1 MEIRP
6 LTADDASAYRT
17 VRLRGLRAHPEAFT
31 SSYEEVAQQP
41 LQASQA
47 RLASQNNAFWGA
59 FQGPE
64 LYGTVGLERESR
76 AKVMHRGK
84 VVGMYVMSEATGQ
97 GIGLQLLEALLAHSR
112 QQGLESLVLTV
123 TDSNEA
129 ARRLYERC
137 GFRSFGIEPRAIKVG
152 TQYYGKNHMVLDL
165 TQA

>member
-17 VRLRGLRAHPEAFT
+17 VRLRGLREHPEAFT

-47 RLASQNNAFWGA
+47 RLASQHNAFWGA

-64 LYGTVGLERESR
+64 LYGTVGLEREGR
-76 AKVMHRGK
+76 AKVRHRAK
-84 VVGMYVMSEATGQ
+84 VVGMYVVPEATGR
-97 GIGLQLLEALLAHSR
+97 GIGLQLLQALLERAR
-112 QQGLESLVLTV
+112 AEGLESLVLTV
-123 TDSNEA
+123 TDGNEA

-152 TQYYGKNHMVLDL
+152 PAYHAKNHMVLDL
-165 TQA
+165 TAS